1 MSSPN
6 STQRTDRPY
15 PSVIYRGFEGE
26 GERTQQIAYGMC
38 RRFDVAKG
46 ALVSLTNEE
55 GGTPCAI
62 AAILTDTNRCG
73 LDGLNLGA
81 AGRVS
86 AENLLFDRREMRE
99 RLAARGVN
107 TDELSFAEL
116 FDAQAEPGAQIILK
130 AEQACEVY
138 VVLPMSRDG
147 LLHGGGGR
155 LSVQVRGGGIN
166 TRLALPDP
174 LGKVVDEWRIPR
186 ASAFA
191 YQVKKGQFIQIIDVE
206 GQQCSDFMAM
216 RADALDAGI
225 ERYIDGTVT
234 RSVTGRAYPHPGLH
248 DKYFDQDIRP
258 LLAVRQDTVGRHDSF
273 ALACTGYGYEERGFP
288 GHVNCSDNISEVY
301 APYGIQRRRAWPA
314 INLFFN
320 SWILPTNNV
329 LRSDEAWS
337 RPGDYVVMEAL
348 TDLVC
353 VSTACPDDI
362 DPINNWNP
370 TDIHVRV
377 YEEKTSISRAVVH
390 RTNIDDRD
398 MKTENSAFHEKTS
411 KLTRSYAVARN
422 TWLPTRYDA
431 TGTVEEYWA
440 CKRAATLQ
448 DMSSLRKY
456 DVMGP
461 DAEKLLQHCLTRD
474 VAKLAV
480 NRGLYALLCD
490 ERGSVLDDGTLF
502 RLAPDLFRWCCGSED
517 SSLHLREHAEKLGLR
532 VWIKSLSEQMPNLA
546 IQGPRS
552 RAILEKVVF
561 TKESQPTLQN
571 LKWFGFTLA
580 RLRDGQ
586 GAPFMLARSGF
597 TGELGYEIFCD
608 RSNAEEIWDALI
620 EAGAEHGLVPMGG
633 EALEMLRIEAG
644 LMARGA
650 EFGPDVDAFESG
662 LGFAVD
668 LKKADFVGRAALE
681 RNAIAPRRHLMG
693 LLFEGN
699 DHPSH
704 GDPIFSGREQ
714 VGVVTSATRSPEL
727 GCAIAMAR
735 IAAEN
740 AVTGCQLEIGKL
752 DGRLKRLP
760 CTVTTLPFLDA
771 AREKPRA

>member
-1 MSSPN
+1 MDADDLP
-6 STQRTDRPY
+6 
-15 PSVIYRGFEGE
+15 
-26 GERTQQIAYGMC
+26 
-38 RRFDVAKG
+38 
-46 ALVSLTNEE
+46 
-55 GGTPCAI
+55 
-62 AAILTDTNRCG
+62 
-73 LDGLNLGA
+73 A
-81 AGRVS
+81 AG
-86 AENLLFDRREMRE
+86 
-99 RLAARGVN
+99 
-107 TDELSFAEL
+107 L
-116 FDAQAEPGAQIILK
+116 FDAEAEPGTQIVLK
-130 AEQACEVY
+130 AERACAIY
-138 VVLPMSRDG
+138 LILPILRDG

-155 LSVQVRGGGIN
+155 LSVQIRGGRAN

-174 LGKVVDEWRIPR
+174 LGKVVDEWRVPR
-186 ASAFA
+186 ATAFA
-191 YQVKKGQFIQIIDVE
+191 YQVRKGQFIQIIDVE

-234 RSVTGRAYPHPGLH
+234 RSATGRAYPQPGLH
-248 DKYFDQDIRP
+248 DKYYDQDIRP

-377 YEEKTSISRAVVH
+377 YEEKTSISRAVVY

-398 MKTENSAFHEKTS
+398 MKTENSPFHEKTS
-411 KLTRSYAVARN
+411 RLTRAYAVARN

-431 TGTVEEYWA
+431 TGAVEEYWA

-461 DAEKLLQHCLTRD
+461 DAERLLQHCLTRD
-474 VAKLAV
+474 VARLAV

-502 RLAPDLFRWCCGSED
+502 RLAPDLFRWCCGTED
-517 SSLHLREHAEKLGLR
+517 SSLHLREQAEKLGLR
-532 VWIKSLSEQMPNLA
+532 VWIKSLSEQMPSLA
-546 IQGPRS
+546 IQGPKS

-608 RSNAEEIWDALI
+608 RANAEEIWDTLI
-620 EAGAEHGLVPMGG
+620 EAGTAHGLVPMGA
-633 EALEMLRIEAG
+633 EALDMLRIEAG

-681 RNAIAPRRHLMG
+681 RNSVSPRRRLMG
-693 LLFEGN
+693 LLLGGN
-699 DHPSH
+699 DLPAH
-704 GDPIFSGREQ
+704 GDPVFLGREQ

-727 GCAIAMAR
+727 GSAIAMAR
-735 IAAEN
+735 IAVEN
-740 AVTGCQLEIGKL
+740 AVTGTALEIGRL
-752 DGRLKRLP
+752 DGRMKRLAA
-760 CTVTTLPFLDA
+760 TVTTLPFLDA